1 MKLTSKLHYY
11 IVLHITIILWGFTSI
26 LGKLLSMT
34 STAIVIDRMVI
45 AYLALA
51 SMLFF
56 RKKELVKRE
65 YLWQMY
71 AVGVIT
77 AAHWA
82 TFFEALK
89 VSNISVTLCC
99 LASCSFFVSLI
110 QPFFLKTKLKFYEVV
125 LGLFVILGIYII
137 FTFESDYSLGII
149 LSLISSFL
157 AAIFSVW
164 NAKFIKHNSAFSITL
179 NEMLAG
185 SIAMIL
191 YYILT
196 GDFSLQEIIPVGI
209 DWFYIMILGIF
220 CTAIAFLLG
229 TEVLKKL
236 SPFTVSISINLEPVY
251 AILLA
256 LYIFGESEVMSLE
269 FYIGASIILATIMA
283 NAFLKSKESSI

>member
-45 AYLALA
+45 AYVTLA
-51 SMLFF
+51 SMLFV
-56 RKKELVKRE
+56 RKKELVKRK
-65 YLWQMY
+65 YRLQMY
-71 AVGVIT
+71 VVGVIT
-77 AAHWA
+77 AAHWV

-110 QPFFLKTKLKFYEVV
+110 QPVFLKTKLKLYEVV

-164 NAKFIKHNSAFSITL
+164 NAEFIKHNSAFSITL

-185 SIAMIL
+185 SVAMIL
-191 YYILT
+191 YFILT

-209 DWFYIMILGIF
+209 DWFYIMILGVF

-256 LYIFGESEVMSLE
+256 LYIFGESEIMSLE
-269 FYIGASIILATIMA
+269 FYIGASIILATIVV
-283 NAFLKSKESSI
+283 NAFFKSKESST

>member
-56 RKKELVKRE
+56 RKKELVKRK

-110 QPFFLKTKLKFYEVV
+110 QPFFLKTKLKLYEVV

-164 NAKFIKHNSAFSITL
+164 NAEFIKYNSAFSITL

-185 SIAMIL
+185 SVAMIL
-191 YYILT
+191 YFIFT

-209 DWFYIMILGIF
+209 DWFYIMILGVF

-269 FYIGASIILATIMA
+269 FYIGASIILATIVA
-283 NAFLKSKESSI
+283 NAFLKSKESSV

>member
-1 MKLTSKLHYY
+1 
-11 IVLHITIILWGFTSI
+11 
-26 LGKLLSMT
+26 
-34 STAIVIDRMVI
+34 
-45 AYLALA
+45 
-51 SMLFF
+51 
-56 RKKELVKRE
+56 
-65 YLWQMY
+65 MY
-71 AVGVIT
+71 VVGIIT

-110 QPFFLKTKLKFYEVV
+110 QPVFLKTKLKLYEVV

-164 NAKFIKHNSAFSITL
+164 NAEFIKHNSAFSITL

-185 SIAMIL
+185 SIAMVL
-191 YYILT
+191 YFILT
-196 GDFSLQEIIPVGI
+196 GDFSLHEIIPIGI
-209 DWFYIMILGIF
+209 DWFYIMILGVF

-229 TEVLKKL
+229 TEVLKNL

-256 LYIFGESEVMSLE
+256 LYIFGESEVMSSE
-269 FYIGASIILATIMA
+269 FYIGASIILATIVA
-283 NAFLKSKESSI
+283 NAFFKSKESSV

>member
-45 AYLALA
+45 AYVTLA
-51 SMLFF
+51 SMLFV
-56 RKKELVKRE
+56 RKKELVKRK
-65 YLWQMY
+65 YRLQMY
-71 AVGVIT
+71 VVGVIT
-77 AAHWA
+77 AAHWV

-110 QPFFLKTKLKFYEVV
+110 QPVLLKTKLKLYEVV

-164 NAKFIKHNSAFSITL
+164 NAEFIKHNSAFSITL

-191 YYILT
+191 YFILT

-209 DWFYIMILGIF
+209 DWFYIMILGVF

-256 LYIFGESEVMSLE
+256 LYIFGESEIMSLE
-269 FYIGASIILATIMA
+269 FYIGASIILATIVV
-283 NAFLKSKESSI
+283 NAFFKSKESST

>member
-1 MKLTSKLHYY
+1 
-11 IVLHITIILWGFTSI
+11 
-26 LGKLLSMT
+26 MT